1 MGDEAK
7 YIRFDSPMGFR
18 SKARTTPQGF
28 RIVKANITR
37 TGVLTYRR
45 NDGSIVREL
54 RHPDHVFNA
63 DSMESLRLAPLTDLH
78 PAEGFVSIDNAK
90 DLSKGLVSTA
100 RQDGRMMAGE
110 IVLQDKGVI
119 AKYDSGELKELSPGY
134 TCTLDFNPGVYNGE
148 RYDAIQKNIIYNHV
162 AALPA
167 GQGRSGPEVAFRAD
181 SKDPSVAYEIETNNP
196 NGENMDPE
204 ENDGILTVK
213 KTVKVDMVEAS
224 EVKKLQE
231 RLDSLTKEA
240 DALKAENVKLTA
252 DHDIVKTKLDA
263 FEKIEAARVRE
274 ALEASAKLLAPEL
287 KFDAKMTDEEIRL
300 AAVKAHNPKLSL
312 DGKDSAY
319 IASAFEISITQLDTS
334 KREDAKDKKAAGASI
349 KGIVDGV
356 IEGVKKTDADE
367 SAEAARLRMNK
378 ENRNA
383 WRPKA

>member
-7 YIRFDSPMGFR
+7 YTRFDSPMGFR

-63 DSMESLRLAPLTDLH
+63 DSMESIRLAPLTDLH

-90 DLSKGLVSTA
+90 DLSKGLVSSA

-110 IVLQDKGVI
+110 IILQDKGTI

-134 TCTLDFNPGVYNGE
+134 TCTLDFTPGVYNGE

-181 SKDPSVAYEIETNNP
+181 SKDPNVAYEIETNNP

-204 ENDGILTVK
+204 ENDGIVTVK

-231 RLDSLTKEA
+231 RIDSLTKEA
-240 DALKAENVKLTA
+240 ETLKAENVKLTA

-263 FEKIEAARVRE
+263 FEKIEAVRVRSE
-274 ALEASAKLLAPEL
+274 LEASAKLLAPSIVCDG
-287 KFDAKMTDEEIRL
+287 KTDEEIRL
-300 AAVKAHNPKLSL
+300 AAVKVHNPKLVL

-334 KREDAKDKKAAGASI
+334 KREDAKGKKAAGDSI

-356 IEGVKKTDADE
+356 IEGIKNTDADE